1 MLFLPTD
8 APPGTE
14 EKVRAMEERRA
25 AGLPLFHDE
34 DSLDPDCELTGWTPL
49 NCKMSRGVQKA
60 NDAAEAAAD
69 EFDDF

>member
-1 MLFLPTD
+1 
-8 APPGTE
+8 
-14 EKVRAMEERRA
+14 MEERRA